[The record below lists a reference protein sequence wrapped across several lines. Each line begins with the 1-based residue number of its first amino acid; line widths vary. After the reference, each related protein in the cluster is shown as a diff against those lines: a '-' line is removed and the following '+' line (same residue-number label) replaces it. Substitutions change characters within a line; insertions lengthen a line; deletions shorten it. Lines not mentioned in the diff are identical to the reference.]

1 MREQRKRHSAFW
13 AGSVLALI
21 LCGGLPAGLL
31 AVDETERRARVARA
45 STQPTVDGRVQE
57 AVWLEATHLTAFLQ
71 AEPQEGAPPS
81 EQTTVLLLY
90 NADFLYIGLR
100 AFDAEPDRIV
110 AKTRQRDSRLDG
122 DDSFAVTLDT
132 FLDRRHGYYFQINPL
147 GTQRDGL
154 IAPDTDTETDAL
166 PYQADWDGIW
176 HAAAVIDKS
185 GWTAELAIPLKT
197 IRFDPSSSTWG
208 FNVQRT
214 IARKNEIVR
223 WTAASRNKHVTAM
236 GDAGQI
242 DNLVGLRQG
251 LGLDLVPSATLKLAR
266 NHQRARTAVR
276 FDPSLDLFYHVTP
289 AITLALTFNTD
300 FAETEV
306 DERQVN
312 FTRFPLFFAEK
323 RDFFLQDANYFRF
336 GGIHTSPLPF
346 FSRRIGLSAEGTP
359 IDLLGGVKAT
369 GRIGRVNFGLLDV
382 YLDEHRNLPAKNLA
396 VGRAT
401 FDVFEESAIGAIFTS
416 GDPERRGD
424 AHLVGVD
431 FQHKASNF
439 RGTGQIVEANGY
451 VMRSSRDGASGYAW
465 GGRLLYPNFTWNAA
479 LNFDQ
484 VDPRFSPA
492 LGFLEQSGV
501 RSYEGWLG
509 RTWRPSILDSL
520 YLELYG
526 RMRTRLDGAVIDREL
541 LLPYLRI
548 ETKSRDRIFAGAH
561 LGREQFFEPFLLVE
575 DLVVPARDYHYL
587 RYFFG
592 GETAKTRALAGY
604 VEVAV
609 GDYLHG
615 TRTETIGRITW
626 RPGSWVD
633 LTASYERNAFSL
645 PGEAFTVHLAQGSV
659 NIAITPTLTLRLIGQ
674 YDNVSDE
681 FGLNSRLRW
690 LTAPGND
697 VFLVFN
703 YLADAAPG
711 GWRSLHSEATSKV
724 VWTFRF

>member
-1 MREQRKRHSAFW
+1 MNEQGKRSRLFLW
-13 AGSVLALI
+13 NSVFALI
-21 LCGGLPAGLL
+21 LCYGAPARVL
-31 AVDETERRARVARA
+31 AVDENERRAQVMR
-45 STQPTVDGRVQE
+45 TTTPPTVDGRLQDS
-57 AVWLEATHLTAFLQ
+57 VWTGATTIAAFTQ

-90 NADFLYIGLR
+90 DAEFLYIGLR

-110 AKTRQRDSRLDG
+110 AKTRQRDGSLDG
-122 DDSFAVTLDT
+122 DDSFALTLDT

-154 IAPDTDTETDAL
+154 IAPDTNTETDAL
-166 PYQADWDGIW
+166 PYQADWDGVW
-176 HAAAVIDKS
+176 YAAAVIDKT
-185 GWTAELAIPLKT
+185 GWTAELAIPVKT
-197 IRFDPSSSTWG
+197 VRFDPRGSTWG
-208 FNVQRT
+208 FNAQRT

-236 GDAGQI
+236 GDAGRI
-242 DNLVGLRQG
+242 GNLAGLRQG
-251 LGLDLVPSATLKLAR
+251 LGLALVPSATLKLAR
-266 NHQRARTAVR
+266 NHQRARTTAH
-276 FDPSLDLFYHVTP
+276 FEPSLDLFYQATP
-289 AITLALTFNTD
+289 AVTLSFTLNTD

-312 FTRFPLFFAEK
+312 FSRFPLFFAEK

-336 GGIHTSPLPF
+336 GGIQTSPLPF
-346 FSRRIGLSAEGTP
+346 FSRRIGLSATGEP

-369 GRIGRVNFGLLDV
+369 GRVGRMNFGLLDV
-382 YLDEHRNLPAKNLA
+382 YMDEHRDLSAKNLA

-401 FDVFEESAIGAIFTS
+401 WDVFEESAVGAIFTS

-439 RGTGQIVEANGY
+439 RDTGQIVEANGY
-451 VMRSSRDGASGYAW
+451 VMRSSREGASGYAW
-465 GGRLLYPNFTWNAA
+465 GGRLLYPNFIWNAA
-479 LNFDQ
+479 LNFDH
-484 VDPRFSPA
+484 VDLRFSPA

-520 YLELYG
+520 YLEFYG
-526 RMRTRLDGAVIDREL
+526 KLRTRLDGAVIDREL
-541 LLPYLRI
+541 LLPYLSV
-548 ETKSRDRIFAGAH
+548 ETKSRDRVFAGAH
-561 LGREQFFEPFLLVE
+561 LGRDQFFEPFLLVE

-592 GETAKTRALAGY
+592 GETAKTRTLAGY

-626 RPGSWVD
+626 RPSSWVD
-633 LTASYERNAFSL
+633 LTVSYERNAFSL
-645 PGEAFTVHLAQGSV
+645 PREAFTVHLAQSSV
-659 NIAITPTLTLRLIGQ
+659 NIALTSTLTLRLIGQ

-681 FGLNSRLRW
+681 FGLNARLHW
-690 LTAPGND
+690 LSAPGDD
-697 VFLVFN
+697 VFLVFH

-711 GWRSLHSEATSKV
+711 GWRPVHSELTSKIA
-724 VWTFRF
+724 WTFRF